1 MNPDWTPTSEK
12 LRLFAQHVRKQ
23 HGNSQ
28 GVQELSKVLGIHRNT
43 VTNWVT
49 GKSEP
54 RIKMWILIEQE
65 ATRLGFSPT
74 TVQ

>member
-28 GVQELSKVLGIHRNT
+28 GVQELSKVLGIPRNT

>member
-1 MNPDWTPTSEK
+1 MNKDWTPTSEK
-12 LRLFAQHVRKQ
+12 LRLFAQDVRKQ